1 MVTKTVITTHRRRPL
16 VCPVAYPVWWTIF
29 LLIPQHYCLDGRMC
43 FSASALLWALSQSNV
58 SSYDTW
64 AELPT
69 YMTRSSWRNNAENSL
84 RITCTKTENPICF
97 SQWNCRGF
105 YATERV
111 LEKMIS
117 PRFLSDVLILCYL
130 GHFPLNYRHSTMILS
145 LIELSAT
152 RKALYVNW
160 REIGGGR
167 LVWYV
172 NWHKVNCLF
181 GTPGS
186 DRIVTALF
194 SVWVVSKRFI
204 QLLSVHDQRI
214 DVFHVLQYK
223 EYRKCHPIMKHLT
236 ITNLSPITREFECTL
251 FNDNCLN

>member
-69 YMTRSSWRNNAENSL
+69 YLHDTVFLKKQCREFFANHLHKNRESN
-84 RITCTKTENPICF
+84 CF

-117 PRFLSDVLILCYL
+117 PRFLSVVLILCYL

-152 RKALYVNW
+152 RKSSL
-160 REIGGGR
+160 R
-167 LVWYV
+167 
-172 NWHKVNCLF
+172 
-181 GTPGS
+181 
-186 DRIVTALF
+186 
-194 SVWVVSKRFI
+194 
-204 QLLSVHDQRI
+204 
-214 DVFHVLQYK
+214 
-223 EYRKCHPIMKHLT
+223 
-236 ITNLSPITREFECTL
+236 
-251 FNDNCLN
+251 